1 MSIFTRIALAVCL
14 ALAAPVAAAAQEIRP
29 AEAASYVGQSVTVIG
44 TVSQVHYDKKS
55 GNTFINMGG
64 RYPNHTF
71 YGIIFADSSSAFSGV
86 GSLQGA
92 TVSIT
97 GRVKDY
103 RGKPQIV
110 LTSPS
115 QIVVH

>member
-1 MSIFTRIALAVCL
+1 MSLFSRIALAVCL
-14 ALAAPVAAAAQEIRP
+14 ALATPAAVSAQDVRP
-29 AEAASYVGQSVTVIG
+29 AEAAAYIGQSVTVTG

-71 YGIIFADSSSAFSGV
+71 YGIIFAKSSGAFSGV

-97 GRVKDY
+97 GTVKDY

-110 LTSPS
+110 VTSPS
-115 QIVVH
+115 QIVVR